1 MNIKSLFLFAS
12 ILLSV
17 SAYAQKGELN
27 KGKTSYSKFNEVKL
41 MGKPELGMKD
51 LEAARTALEKASL
64 HEKTSGLSETWT
76 YLALAYTDYA
86 MMDTTGANPELKEKA
101 IAAIAKAK
109 AGEGNEAQA
118 ENIDVAAK
126 TLAQIELTGGI
137 RAFEKQDFAGAY
149 QAFNKGLDY
158 LPGDT
163 LFTYYAG
170 LAAINAKDY
179 KSGIEKYKSL
189 LAHENFSNLPQIYLD
204 LSRLSIMEADTVS
217 ALKFVEEGAAKFPE
231 NEELAT
237 HNIEMNLQMGN
248 EEKVISDIK
257 AQIARNPQDAK
268 LQYYYGIA
276 LAASEN
282 NADAETA
289 YKKAIELDP
298 EFTNAYINLSGIV
311 LNKGIEIL
319 RKANDLPASKQK
331 EYLEQVKAG
340 NVFVD
345 EALPY
350 LQKATE
356 LAPEM
361 AVVWQNLKTYYILK
375 DDKEK
380 AAELDTKIGSLQ

>member
-17 SAYAQKGELN
+17 SAYAQKSELN

-41 MGKPELGMKD
+41 MGKPELGVKD
-51 LEAARTALEKASL
+51 LEAAKTALEKASV

-76 YLALAYTDYA
+76 YLALTYTDYA
-86 MMDTTGANPELKEKA
+86 LMDSTGANPEYKEKA
-101 IAAIAKAK
+101 VAAIEKAK
-109 AGEGNEAQA
+109 AGEGSEAQA
-118 ENIDVAAK
+118 ENIDVANR

-149 QAFNKGLDY
+149 QAFNSGLNY

-179 KSGIEKYKSL
+179 KAGIEKYKSL
-189 LAHENFSNLPQIYLD
+189 LGHEDFSNLPQIYLD
-204 LSRLSIMEADTVS
+204 LSRLSIMEADTAS
-217 ALKFVEEGAAKFPE
+217 ALKFADEGAAKFPD

-237 HNIEMNLQMGN
+237 HSIEMNLQLGN
-248 EEKVISDIK
+248 EEKVTNDIK
-257 AQIARNPQDAK
+257 AQIAKNPQDAK

-276 LAASEN
+276 LAATEN
-282 NADAETA
+282 NTEAEAA

-298 EFTNAYINLSGIV
+298 SYTNAYINLSGLI
-311 LNKGIEIL
+311 LNKGIDIL

-361 AVVWQNLKTYYILK
+361 PLVWQNMKTYYILK

-380 AAELDTKIGSLQ
+380 AAELDKKITSLQ